1 MNTKLVLPAVA
12 ALSFVMATSCS
23 SKLDP
28 LTSDNFTCN
37 PSPLVEVGG
46 QVDATI
52 SATYPE
58 KYFSKKASLTVT
70 PVLVYATGETKSA
83 PITFQ
88 GEKVKGNDQTISYKY
103 GGNATIKAT
112 FDYIDD
118 MASSKLYLDFEAECG
133 GKTYTLPRVYIADGV
148 IATESVASARNAT
161 PANAKDNFVKD
172 TFDKYIATLI
182 YQYQSTNL
190 RSSETGKSEMKDLEA
205 AVKATKNEERREFT
219 GIEMVSTASPEGA
232 YSLNERLAAGREKS
246 SASYLNRMLK
256 QAKLTGEI
264 TPEQIAE
271 NWDGFK
277 ALVEASSIQDKQ
289 LVLNVLSRIS
299 DPDSREAEIRN
310 LSAAYSEI
318 ADEILPQ
325 LRYSKVTATV
335 KNIGHT
341 DDEILSILASNPSDL
356 TVEELLYAA
365 TLQKTDDEKIAV
377 LNTVAKT
384 YPNDYRAYNNIG
396 EILYAQGK
404 LSDAKNYF
412 DKALSVNSSAAEP
425 NMNLGLI
432 ALDNNDLTSAEAYFG
447 KAGSANELG
456 EAMGTL
462 LTKQGKY
469 AQAVSSFGDAKT
481 NNAAVANIC
490 ANNYS
495 AAKSILEGVESKDA
509 TTYYLLAVVG
519 ARTNNSDMVSS
530 NLKQAV
536 SLDSTL
542 ASKAKNDCE
551 FAKYASV
558 VAAL

>member
-1 MNTKLVLPAVA
+1 
-12 ALSFVMATSCS
+12 
-23 SKLDP
+23 
-28 LTSDNFTCN
+28 
-37 PSPLVEVGG
+37 
-46 QVDATI
+46 
-52 SATYPE
+52 
-58 KYFSKKASLTVT
+58 
-70 PVLVYATGETKSA
+70 
-83 PITFQ
+83 
-88 GEKVKGNDQTISYKY
+88 
-103 GGNATIKAT
+103 
-112 FDYIDD
+112 
-118 MASSKLYLDFEAECG
+118 
-133 GKTYTLPRVYIADGV
+133 
-148 IATESVASARNAT
+148 
-161 PANAKDNFVKD
+161 
-172 TFDKYIATLI
+172 
-182 YQYQSTNL
+182 
-190 RSSETGKSEMKDLEA
+190 
-205 AVKATKNEERREFT
+205 
-219 GIEMVSTASPEGA
+219 
-232 YSLNERLAAGREKS
+232 
-246 SASYLNRMLK
+246 MLK
-256 QAKLTGEI
+256 QAKLQGEI

-277 ALVEASSIQDKQ
+277 TLVEASSIQDKQ

-377 LNTVAKT
+377 LNTAAKT

-432 ALDNNDLTSAEAYFG
+432 ALDNNDLKTAEAYFG

>member
-46 QVDATI
+46 QVEATI

-58 KYFSKKASLTVT
+58 KYFSKKATLTVT
-70 PVLVYATGETKSA
+70 PVLVYANGETKSA
-83 PITFQ
+83 PVTFQ
-88 GEKVKGNDQTISYKY
+88 GEKVKGNDETVSYKY

-133 GKTYTLPRVYIADGV
+133 GKTYTLPRVWVADGV
-148 IATESVASARNAT
+148 IATESVSSARTAT
-161 PANAKDNFVKD
+161 PAYAKDNFVKD
-172 TFDKYIATLI
+172 TFDKYIATLL
-182 YQYQSTNL
+182 YQCQSSNL
-190 RSSETGKSEMKDLEA
+190 RGSETSKGEMKDLEA
-205 AVKATKNEERREFT
+205 TIKATKNEERREFT
-219 GIEMVSTASPEGA
+219 GIDMVSTASPDGA
-232 YSLNERLAAGREKS
+232 YSLNESLAAGREKS
-246 SASYLNRMLK
+246 SAAYLNRMLK
-256 QAKLTGEI
+256 RAKLQGEI

-271 NWDGFK
+271 DWDGFK
-277 ALVEASSIQDKQ
+277 ALVEASSIQDKE
-289 LVLNVLSRIS
+289 LVLSVLGRIS
-299 DPDSREAEIRN
+299 DPDSREAEIKN
-310 LSAAYSEI
+310 LSAAYKELT
-318 ADEILPQ
+318 DEILPQ

-341 DDEILSILASNPSDL
+341 DEEILSMLSDPSSL

-365 TLQKTDDEKIAV
+365 TLQKTDDEKIAIY
-377 LNTVAKT
+377 NTVAKT
-384 YPNDYRAYNNIG
+384 YPQDYRAYNNIG
-396 EILYAQGK
+396 EILFAEGK
-404 LSDAKNYF
+404 LSDAENYF
-412 DKALSVNSSAAEP
+412 KKALSIDANAAEP
-425 NMNLGLI
+425 NMNLGLL
-432 ALDNNDLTSAEAYFG
+432 AMDGGDLKTAEAYLG
-447 KAGSANELG
+447 KAGSCPELG

-469 AQAVSSFGDAKT
+469 AQAISSFGDVKS

-519 ARTNNSDMVSS
+519 ARTNNNDMVSS
-530 NLKQAV
+530 NLKKAV
-536 SLDSTL
+536 SMDSSL

-558 VAAL
+558 VSAL